1 MIKHVGTHDQKK
13 VVIIYRKVPNQDH
26 MCLLVYSD
34 SLPRAIHDTLMQTLE
49 SSVGQQSK
57 DLADPLYRSYLP
69 DGRITLQALH
79 KDGLLKRVATS
90 QVIMTPTNK
99 DKIRLDELNVLLDK
113 IEQGGEA
120 VKILEEKNASLGMGT
135 GVKQGMTES
144 KTTSASIN
152 PDAPQAPILH
162 SSAGAALSDEDIAND
177 LLRQSA
183 KMKGDAAS
191 LLAESARLEAEAQK
205 LNPELAKK
213 EKPAKSKVVKA
224 EKKTQV
230 KATKRK

>member
-1 MIKHVGTHDQKK
+1 MIKHVGKHNQKK
-13 VVIIYRKVPNQDH
+13 VVIIYRKVPNEGH

-34 SLPRAIHDTLMQTLE
+34 SLPRAIHDTLMKTLE
-49 SSVGQQSK
+49 SPEGQQSK
-57 DLADPLYRSYLP
+57 DLADPLYRTYLP

-79 KDGLLKRVATS
+79 KDGLLKRVATN
-90 QVIMTPTNK
+90 QVIMTPTIK
-99 DKIRLDELNVLLDK
+99 ETIRLDELNDLLDK

-120 VKILEEKNASLGMGT
+120 VKVLEEKNASLGMGT
-135 GVKQGMTES
+135 GVKRGVAES

-152 PDAPQAPILH
+152 PDAPQAPVSRSLVDL
-162 SSAGAALSDEDIAND
+162 ALSDEDIAND

-205 LNPELAKK
+205 LNPVL
-213 EKPAKSKVVKA
+213 A
-224 EKKTQV
+224 EKKSTSKTTV
-230 KATKRK
+230 VREGKKTRTKAAKNQ